1 MSKSPRRHRFVAPVR
16 ILLALLLLVGL
27 LAVPTTPA
35 RADEVVET
43 PVRIAGTPEPG
54 SGPVELDG
62 SVFTAKPGEPQP
74 AIVLSHGFNGS
85 KADSA
90 ESARRLAGG
99 GYTVITYTARGFG
112 DSGGLIHLDH
122 PDFEVADLTKII
134 DFATTLPEV
143 IKNGT
148 DPVIGL
154 AGVSYG
160 GASTLFGGT
169 DPRVDAIAPAFT
181 WNSLPQALFPQYA
194 TGGTQESPGEVD
206 PVEAAGV
213 FKARWAALF
222 FLDTRNPESPD
233 QQPDQSLC
241 GRFALDLCRAYLETA
256 RTGRPNPALVDL
268 LDRSSPSHVLDRISA
283 PTLIIAGENDSL
295 FPLDHA
301 DANFRGLP
309 ATTPARMAWVT
320 GGHDGDIAIDPLF
333 GELEAW
339 FGHYLRAET
348 AEPRP
353 MFEVAIPENRPS
365 ADGAQRPVDQLT
377 SASYPGRNAPPMRR
391 GSLPLG
397 GDRQRMIAPPGGVP
411 AALTNLPGLGRQLAS
426 LTGTEAYRI
435 GVLPGQ
441 SVAFT
446 SEPVAEPLTLVG
458 SPRARVRLT
467 SSTGSATLFAAL
479 WDLGPDSAGGG
490 SDPTSAVLP
499 ALAVAPIRIEG
510 LEPGKAKD
518 VTLNLAPIAHRFGP
532 GHRVQLVISSTDQAY
547 ALPDQAAA
555 YQLELVDE
563 SLDLPSLDPIPV
575 EVAPVN
581 RFSITVWLP
590 IVVGVLLLAAIG
602 AIVIGRRRAAALAVD
617 GEERPELRDTPLAVD
632 GLTKSYRDRFGAARV
647 RAVNQVSFR
656 AEPGQVVGLLGPNG
670 AGKTTTIR
678 MMMGLIRPDSG
689 TAYVLGRPVRPGAPV
704 LRSVGALVEGPGFLP
719 HLSGLDNLRAHWAAT
734 GRPIEE
740 AYLDEALRIADLGS
754 AVKRRVGG
762 YSQGMRQRLGIAQ
775 AMLGLP
781 QLLILDE
788 PVNGLDPP
796 QIRAMRAVLA
806 EYAAS
811 GRTVLLSS
819 HLLAEVE
826 LTCSHVVM
834 MHQGRVLTTGPVAEL
849 TERHGGRLEDV
860 FMDLIEGKEPSGT
873 TP

>member
-1 MSKSPRRHRFVAPVR
+1 M
-16 ILLALLLLVGL
+16 
-27 LAVPTTPA
+27 
-35 RADEVVET
+35 VET
-43 PVRIAGTPEPG
+43 PTRIAGTSEPG
-54 SGPVELDG
+54 GDAVELDG
-62 SVFTAKPGEPQP
+62 SVFTTKPGEPRP

-90 ESARRLAGG
+90 EAARRLAGD
-99 GYTVITYTARGFG
+99 GYTVITFTARGFG

-122 PDFEVADLTKII
+122 PDFEIADLTKII
-134 DFATTLPEV
+134 DFAATLPDV
-143 IKNGT
+143 LKNGA
-148 DPVIGL
+148 DPVVGL

-160 GASTLFGGT
+160 GAATLFGGA

-194 TGGTQESPGEVD
+194 TGGSQESPGEVD
-206 PVEAAGV
+206 PIDAAGV

-222 FLDTRNPESPD
+222 FLDTKNPESPD
-233 QQPDQSLC
+233 QQPDQALC

-256 RTGRPNPALVDL
+256 KTGRPNPTLVDL
-268 LDRSSPSHVLDRISA
+268 LDRSSPEHVLSRISA
-283 PTLIIAGENDSL
+283 PTMIIAGENDSL

-309 ATTPARMAWVT
+309 ASTPSRMAWVT
-320 GGHDGDIAIDPLF
+320 GGHDGDIALDPLI
-333 GELEAW
+333 GELESW
-339 FGHYLRAET
+339 FGKYLRGEDVDPGPAF
-348 AEPRP
+348 R
-353 MFEVAIPENRPS
+353 VAIGENRPS
-365 ADGAQRPVDQLT
+365 ADGEQRPTDQLT
-377 SASYPGRNAPPMRR
+377 SATYPGRNAPAMQR
-391 GSLPLG
+391 GSLALD

-411 AALTNLPGLGRQLAS
+411 AALTNLPGLGRQIAA

-441 SVAFT
+441 SVSFT

-467 SSTGSATLFAAL
+467 SSTDSATLFAAL
-479 WDLGPDSAGGG
+479 WDLGPDTAGG
-490 SDPTSAVLP
+490 SAPTSAVLP
-499 ALAVAPIRIEG
+499 GLAVAPIRVEG

-518 VTLNLAPIAHRFGP
+518 VAINLAPIAHRFGP

-563 SLDLPSLDPIPV
+563 SLDLPSLAPV
-575 EVAPVN
+575 ESAPVN
-581 RFSITVWLP
+581 RFSISVGLP
-590 IVVGVLLLAAIG
+590 IAVGLLILGAIG
-602 AIVIGRRRAAALAVD
+602 AIAIGRRRAAALAGATED
-617 GEERPELRDTPLAVD
+617 RPDLRDTPLAVD
-632 GLTKSYRDRFGAARV
+632 GLTKSYRERFAARV
-647 RAVNQVSFR
+647 RAVDQVSFR

-678 MMMGLIRPDSG
+678 MLMGLIKPDAG
-689 TAYVLGRPVRPGAPV
+689 TAYVLGQTIRPGAPV

-719 HLSGLDNLRAHWAAT
+719 HLSGLDNLRAYWAAT

-740 AYLDEALRIADLGS
+740 AQLDEALRIADLGT
-754 AVKRRVGG
+754 AAKRRVRG

-796 QIRAMRAVLA
+796 QIRAMRAMLS

-834 MHQGRVLTTGPVAEL
+834 MHQGRVLTTGSVEEL
-849 TERHGGRLEDV
+849 TERHGRRLEDV
-860 FMDLIEGKEPSGT
+860 FMDQIEGTASARP

>member
-1 MSKSPRRHRFVAPVR
+1 MSVAVRRRCTVPLR
-16 ILLALLLLVGL
+16 LLLALLLTVGL
-27 LAVPTTPA
+27 LAVPTTA

-43 PVRIAGTPEPG
+43 PVRINGTPEPG
-54 SGPVELDG
+54 SGSVELDG
-62 SVFTAKPGEPQP
+62 SVFTASPGVAQP

-85 KADSA
+85 KSDSA
-90 ESARRLAGG
+90 ESARRLAGD

-134 DFATTLPEV
+134 DFAATLPEV
-143 IKNGT
+143 IKDGT

-160 GASTLFGGT
+160 GASTLFGGA

-181 WNSLPQALFPQYA
+181 WNNLPQALFPQYA
-194 TGGTQESPGEVD
+194 TAGTQESPGEVD

-256 RTGRPNPALVDL
+256 RTGRPNPALVEL
-268 LDRSSPSHVLDRISA
+268 LGRSSPDRVLDRISA

-309 ATTPARMAWVT
+309 GSTPARMAWVT
-320 GGHDGDIAIDPLF
+320 GGHDGDIAIEPLI
-333 GELEAW
+333 GELESW
-339 FGHYLRAET
+339 FGQYLRGEA

-353 MFEVAIPENRPS
+353 VFDVAIPENRPS

-377 SASYPGRNAPPMRR
+377 SASYPGRNAPSMQR
-391 GSLPLG
+391 GSLALT

-411 AALTNLPGLGRQLAS
+411 AALTNLPGLGRQIAS

-441 SVAFT
+441 SVTFT

-467 SSTGSATLFAAL
+467 SSTESATLFAAL
-479 WDLGPDSAGGG
+479 WDLGPDTSGGG
-490 SDPTSAVLP
+490 SEPTSAVLP
-499 ALAVAPIRIEG
+499 GLAVAPIRIDG
-510 LEPGKAKD
+510 LEPGKAKE
-518 VTLNLAPIAHRFGP
+518 VNLNLAPITHRFGP

-563 SLDLPSLDPIPV
+563 SLDLPSLAPEV
-575 EVAPVN
+575 EVAPVSH
-581 RFSITVWLP
+581 FSIAVWLP
-590 IVVGVLLLAAIG
+590 IVVGLLLLAAIG
-602 AIVIGRRRAAALAVD
+602 AIVVGRRRAAALAVD
-617 GEERPELRDTPLAVD
+617 GAERPELRDTPLAVE
-632 GLTKSYRDRFGAARV
+632 GLTKSYRDRLGSARV
-647 RAVNQVSFR
+647 RAVDQVSFR

-719 HLSGLDNLRAHWAAT
+719 HLSGIDNLRSHWAAT

-740 AYLDEALRIADLGS
+740 ARIDEALQIADLGS
-754 AVKRRVGG
+754 AAGRRVRG

-806 EYAAS
+806 DYAAS

-834 MHQGRVLTTGPVAEL
+834 MHHGRVLTTGSVDEL
-849 TERHGGRLEDV
+849 TERHGRRLEDV
-860 FMDLIEGKEPSGT
+860 FMDLIEGKAPSGA